1 MSSAVSKVTLNGDGV
16 QTSWPFSFKVWKA
29 ADLEVSITNAAGVTT
44 VVSNWSVSLAG
55 TGGTVTYPTSGPALP
70 SGHKITIARSMD
82 FLQDVDLISGTRWDP
97 EVVETALDRATAE
110 RQQLKEKLDRAI
122 VVDVASSTTPEALR
136 DSIFA
141 ARDTSVASAASALDS
156 AERAEIA
163 ATTATTKADAAAASA
178 TTATTKADAAAA
190 SATQALDSANAAA
203 ASATTATTKANAAA
217 ASATQALD
225 SANAAAASATQALDS
240 ANAAA
245 ASASA
250 AAASFDAFDDRYL
263 GAKPS
268 DPVTD
273 NDGNA
278 LQVGALYWN
287 TTANEMR
294 VWNGSSWQASAGS
307 LVGNA
312 TTATRLQ
319 TPRTLTIGNTGK
331 SFDGS
336 ADVSWSL
343 AEIGAAGF
351 GTLADGTDLNKVV
364 SPGFYRLGATHGNEP
379 PYVAHGQ
386 LIVAR
391 GGEDTILQIVTGH
404 NNGEIY
410 WRQGNP
416 PDVGGSGSWSAWH
429 RFFHSGNLNPTD
441 YAPPGMVAYFAR
453 NTAPSGWLKANGAAV
468 SRTTYAAL
476 FAAIGTT
483 FGPGDGSTTFNLP
496 DLRGEFLRGWDDG
509 RGVDAGRGFGSSQGD
524 AIRNITG
531 SLVSALLDSVV
542 GTGAFIA
549 EFSDQSSG
557 AGSGGLNKMTGV
569 FDASRVVPTAN
580 ENRPRNVA
588 LLACIKY

>member
-1 MSSAVSKVTLNGDGV
+1 VANNVYNNAMEAKDQAGIATE
-16 QTSWPFSFKVWKA
+16 QA
-29 ADLEVSITNAAGVTT
+29 AIATTNADE
-44 VVSNWSVSLAG
+44 
-55 TGGTVTYPTSGPALP
+55 
-70 SGHKITIARSMD
+70 AR
-82 FLQDVDLISGTRWDP
+82 
-97 EVVETALDRATAE
+97 
-110 RQQLKEKLDRAI
+110 
-122 VVDVASSTTPEALR
+122 
-136 DSIFA
+136 
-141 ARDTSVASAASALDS
+141 
-156 AERAEIA
+156 
-163 ATTATTKADAAAASA
+163 
-178 TTATTKADAAAA
+178 
-190 SATQALDSANAAA
+190 
-203 ASATTATTKANAAA
+203 
-217 ASATQALD
+217 
-225 SANAAAASATQALDS
+225 ASATQALDS

-319 TPRTLTIGNTGK
+319 TARTITIGNTGKSFDGSADVSWSLAEIGAAGFGTLADGTDLNKVVSPGFYRLGATHGNEPPYVTHGQLIVARGGGDTILQIVTGHNNGEIYWRQGNPPDVGGPGSWSPWYRFFHSGNLGAATESSAGIVELATAAEAQAGTDNSRAVTPAGLAAAGATKLRTARTLTIGNTGK

-379 PYVAHGQ
+379 PYVTHGQ

-391 GGEDTILQIVTGH
+391 GGGDTILQIVTGH

-416 PDVGGSGSWSAWH
+416 PDVGGPGSWSPWY

-549 EFSDQSSG
+549 EFSDQPSG

-569 FDASRVVPTAN
+569 FDASRVVPTAK